1 MIGLDILLRNI
12 TQWVLMNKKNIY
24 YVEYIISLRA
34 STEKSKPSEAEFVE
48 LFCFDLKE
56 NKVLFG

>member
-1 MIGLDILLRNI
+1 
-12 TQWVLMNKKNIY
+12 MNKKNIY

-34 STEKSKPSEAEFVE
+34 STEKSKPSEAEYVE